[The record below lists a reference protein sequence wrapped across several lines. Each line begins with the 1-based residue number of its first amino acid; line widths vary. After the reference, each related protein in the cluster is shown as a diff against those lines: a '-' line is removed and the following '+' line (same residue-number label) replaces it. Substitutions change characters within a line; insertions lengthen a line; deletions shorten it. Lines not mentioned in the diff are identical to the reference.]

1 MNDWLPYQDV
11 QAERGLAS
19 ADGTVVCGECQ
30 KSFPLDEVIRLGE
43 RHICAACKPLAI
55 QKMQE
60 GNADGHDE
68 EIRQEHIKHEASI
81 RSVRILYFLPAFFL
95 IIGGLGM
102 FAGGEGEPLAMGAV
116 FLGLG
121 ALCFFRCLWYRQ
133 AQALVAYS
141 GRHPLGNRAPEHP
154 LRYVDQR
161 LHPVALL
168 LEERHDGVFRRV
180 PGIIERT
187 PHIKHKTPILV
198 VVLGVLIIALLAGA
212 LVFGLTAGG

>member
-1 MNDWLPYQDV
+1 MSEIL
-11 QAERGLAS
+11 S
-19 ADGTVVCGECQ
+19 
-30 KSFPLDEVIRLGE
+30 LDEVIRLGE

-121 ALCFFRCLWYRQ
+121 ALCFFRCLWYLQ